1 MGIIGDKKMVDTK
14 TTATESKTRNKRRPF
29 GVPQSKLAI
38 SKQLDGWHYRWINDS
53 PGRIAQA
60 LEGDYVFAEPAEVG
74 RADNG
79 ESRVKEL
86 AGTNK
91 DGSAMYAYLMR
102 IPQEFFEEDRTN
114 AQGYLDEIDNAIR
127 GGSVGQ
133 TAADKRYVP
142 KDGISIKTK

>member
-1 MGIIGDKKMVDTK
+1 MGLIGEKKMTDAK
-14 TTATESKTRNKRRPF
+14 TTVTKTRNKRRPF

-60 LEGDYVFAEPAEVG
+60 LEGDYVFAEPDEVG
-74 RADNG
+74 RNGDN
-79 ESRVKEL
+79 ENRVKEL

-102 IPQEFFEEDRTN
+102 VPLEFFEEDRQN
-114 AQGYLDEIDNAIR
+114 AQGYLDEIDTAIR
-127 GGSVGQ
+127 GGKVGQ
-133 TAADKRYVP
+133 SAGDKRYVP
-142 KDGISIKTK
+142 ENGISIKTK